1 MTLIVADKHINLQR
15 LIVVAFSAIIVL
27 ASCGNGFSSLVAE
40 TRSANSGRTFAD
52 WCREKA
58 SLTPEAKH
66 NEVLAEGDCRI
77 RQ

>member
-1 MTLIVADKHINLQR
+1 MTLIVAHKHINLQR
-15 LIVVAFSAIIVL
+15 LIVVAFSAIAL
-27 ASCGNGFSSLVAE
+27 ASCGNGFSPLVAE
-40 TRSANSGRTFAD
+40 TRSGNSGRTFAD

-58 SLTPEAKH
+58 SLSPEAKH